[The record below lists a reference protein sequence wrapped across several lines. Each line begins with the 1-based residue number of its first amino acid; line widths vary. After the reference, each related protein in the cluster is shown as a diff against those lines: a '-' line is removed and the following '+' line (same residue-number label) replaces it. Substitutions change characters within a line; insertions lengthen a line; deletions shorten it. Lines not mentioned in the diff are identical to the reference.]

1 MTHRLMQRGEIYW
14 VEIPI
19 RNPAGREIAKARP
32 CIVVGVPAL
41 NMARSTVLMVPLSSN
56 NKAYPPLSIR
66 IISAGATSVAV
77 CDQLLAVDKQRI
89 RKLAGKLTAPELNDL
104 DRSLRQLMGL

>member
-1 MTHRLMQRGEIYW
+1 MQRGDIYW
-14 VEIPI
+14 VDIPV
-19 RNPAGREIAKARP
+19 RNPAGREIAKTRP

-41 NMARSTVLMVPLSSN
+41 NLARSTVLMVLLSSN
-56 NKAYPPLSIR
+56 NKAYPPVSIR
-66 IISAGATSVAV
+66 IVSAGSTSVAV

-89 RKLAGKLTAPELNDL
+89 RKLAGKLTAVELDDL